1 MPPSCQRGIILFG
14 MIAVLFVV
22 LCPLTPTPSA
32 VLKSVHA
39 AGPLL
44 VIPAFSAPLGNSVR
58 FTAEFLAVAP
68 PVPVRE
74 LSCVRLI

>member
-1 MPPSCQRGIILFG
+1 MVPSYQRGIILFG

-22 LCPLTPTPSA
+22 LCPLTPTPNA

-39 AGPLL
+39 AVPLL
-44 VIPAFSAPLGNSVR
+44 VVPAVSVPLVSSIR